1 VLKEHTRTLG
11 GIARLLVGGM
21 LVLLSLPLLLPL
33 IIGTLITGAINGL
46 YVLTRRLRSN
56 EQSDD

>member
-1 VLKEHTRTLG
+1 MLKEHTRTPG

-56 EQSDD
+56 GQSDD

>member
-1 VLKEHTRTLG
+1 MLKEHTRTLG
-11 GIARLLVGGM
+11 AIARLLVGGT
-21 LVLLSLPLLLPL
+21 LALLSLPLLLPL

-56 EQSDD
+56 GQSDD